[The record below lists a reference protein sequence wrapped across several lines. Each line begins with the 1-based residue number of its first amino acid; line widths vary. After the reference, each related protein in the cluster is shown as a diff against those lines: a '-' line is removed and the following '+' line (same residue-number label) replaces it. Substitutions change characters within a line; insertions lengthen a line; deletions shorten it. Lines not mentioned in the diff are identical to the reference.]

1 MTAVTSVWEFTVH
14 LWNNVVALA
23 PTIMHAVCQ
32 VVDQAS
38 KTVTF

>member
-1 MTAVTSVWEFTVH
+1 MNAVWGFVVQ
-14 LWNNVVALA
+14 LWNGVVALA
-23 PTIMHAVCQ
+23 PTITHAVCQ